1 MSQQNTTIPESVA
14 VKGQCLCGAVH
25 LKAFAARSVEACHCG
40 MCRRWSGG
48 PALSVHCGSSVDF
61 TGTEHIKV
69 FSSSDWA
76 ERAFC
81 ANCGS
86 HLYYRFIP
94 QNSYIVPVGLLSD
107 TADFVF
113 TEQIFMDAK
122 PAYYSFANQ
131 TAELTEA
138 EVLEKFGAL

>member
-1 MSQQNTTIPESVA
+1 MSQQNTTIPESAA

-25 LKAFAARSVEACHCG
+25 LKAFAARAVEACHCG
-40 MCRRWSGG
+40 MCRRWGGG
-48 PALSVHCGSSVDF
+48 PALSVHCTAPEFAGS
-61 TGTEHIKV
+61 EHIKV

-113 TEQIFMDAK
+113 TEQIFIDAK

-138 EVLEKFGAL
+138 QVLEKFGAL